1 MSFAIYRTAKLK
13 SMGEIGGSLSHTYRT
28 RPTPNAD
35 ENKLHLNKHIFET
48 YNQCFDAL
56 KNAIP
61 EKRRSNAVLCVEH
74 LITASPDWNGWGT
87 EKESEFFKKSVEFL
101 NKKYGKENVIA
112 CSIHRDETT
121 PHLIVYIVPID
132 EKGGLNAKKWLGGRS
147 KLSQTQTE
155 FANEVKHFG
164 LERGLEN
171 SKARHKTIKQFYA
184 EIEKP
189 TPKLKNKNAL
199 ITGAGKGI
207 GKAIALALAKEG
219 VNVILV
225 ARTQEEIDIVATKA
239 RSLRVKALAITAD
252 VADINSVNTAVEKA
266 LKEFGTIDILINN
279 AGIAAFGKFLELEP
293 TDWERIIQVNLMGTY
308 YVTRAVL
315 PKMIER
321 QTGDIINISSTA
333 GLNGNAMTSAYSA
346 SKFAVLGLTD
356 SLMQEVR
363 KHNIRVTALTPS
375 TVATNMAKDLNL
387 TDGNPDKV
395 MQAEDMAEL
404 IIAQL
409 KLNRRVFIKNSS
421 IWSTNP

>member
-1 MSFAIYRTAKLK
+1 MT
-13 SMGEIGGSLSHTYRT
+13 
-28 RPTPNAD
+28 D
-35 ENKLHLNKHIFET
+35 
-48 YNQCFDAL
+48 
-56 KNAIP
+56 
-61 EKRRSNAVLCVEH
+61 
-74 LITASPDWNGWGT
+74 
-87 EKESEFFKKSVEFL
+87 
-101 NKKYGKENVIA
+101 
-112 CSIHRDETT
+112 
-121 PHLIVYIVPID
+121 
-132 EKGGLNAKKWLGGRS
+132 
-147 KLSQTQTE
+147 
-155 FANEVKHFG
+155 
-164 LERGLEN
+164 
-171 SKARHKTIKQFYA
+171 
-184 EIEKP
+184 
-189 TPKLKNKNAL
+189 LKNKNAL

-225 ARTQEEIDIVATKA
+225 ARTKDEIESVAIKA

-252 VADINSVNTAVEKA
+252 VADINSVNAAVDKA
-266 LKEFGTIDILINN
+266 LAEFGTIDILINN

-315 PKMIER
+315 PNMIER

-333 GLNGNAMTSAYSA
+333 GLSGNALTSAYSA
-346 SKFAVLGLTD
+346 SKFAVLGLTE

-375 TVATNMAKDLNL
+375 TVATDMAKELKL
-387 TDGNPDKV
+387 TDGNPETV

>member
-1 MSFAIYRTAKLK
+1 MT
-13 SMGEIGGSLSHTYRT
+13 
-28 RPTPNAD
+28 D
-35 ENKLHLNKHIFET
+35 
-48 YNQCFDAL
+48 
-56 KNAIP
+56 
-61 EKRRSNAVLCVEH
+61 
-74 LITASPDWNGWGT
+74 
-87 EKESEFFKKSVEFL
+87 
-101 NKKYGKENVIA
+101 
-112 CSIHRDETT
+112 
-121 PHLIVYIVPID
+121 
-132 EKGGLNAKKWLGGRS
+132 
-147 KLSQTQTE
+147 
-155 FANEVKHFG
+155 
-164 LERGLEN
+164 
-171 SKARHKTIKQFYA
+171 
-184 EIEKP
+184 
-189 TPKLKNKNAL
+189 LKNKNAL

-219 VNVILV
+219 VNIILV
-225 ARTQEEIDIVATKA
+225 ARTQEEIDSVAAKV

-252 VADINSVNTAVEKA
+252 VADINSVNNAVEKA
-266 LKEFGTIDILINN
+266 LAEFGTIDILINN

-315 PKMIER
+315 PNMIER

-333 GLNGNAMTSAYSA
+333 GLSGNALTSAYSA
-346 SKFAVLGLTD
+346 SKFAVLGLTE

-375 TVATNMAKDLNL
+375 TVATDMAKELNL
-387 TDGNPDKV
+387 TDGNPEKV

>member
-1 MSFAIYRTAKLK
+1 MT
-13 SMGEIGGSLSHTYRT
+13 
-28 RPTPNAD
+28 D
-35 ENKLHLNKHIFET
+35 
-48 YNQCFDAL
+48 
-56 KNAIP
+56 
-61 EKRRSNAVLCVEH
+61 
-74 LITASPDWNGWGT
+74 
-87 EKESEFFKKSVEFL
+87 
-101 NKKYGKENVIA
+101 
-112 CSIHRDETT
+112 
-121 PHLIVYIVPID
+121 
-132 EKGGLNAKKWLGGRS
+132 
-147 KLSQTQTE
+147 
-155 FANEVKHFG
+155 
-164 LERGLEN
+164 
-171 SKARHKTIKQFYA
+171 
-184 EIEKP
+184 
-189 TPKLKNKNAL
+189 LKNKNAL

-219 VNVILV
+219 VNIILV
-225 ARTQEEIDIVATKA
+225 ARTQEEIYSVAAKV

-252 VADINSVNTAVEKA
+252 VADINSVNAAVEKA
-266 LKEFGTIDILINN
+266 LAEFGTIDILINN

-315 PKMIER
+315 PNMIER

-333 GLNGNAMTSAYSA
+333 GLSGNALTSAYSA
-346 SKFAVLGLTD
+346 SKFAVLGLTE

-375 TVATNMAKDLNL
+375 TVATDMAKELKL
-387 TDGNPDKV
+387 TDGNPETV